1 MIEIIFQNLEKAMF
15 GKLSIKGTIENL
27 RIRTNNIIAISIFRI
42 LSIYFGRIK
51 NDSKILLF
59 INTRLLGD
67 LIISS
72 IIFNNEQELAKIYK
86 KIYFLIDK
94 KYSDLFKEY
103 NGSIE
108 IIKWNNKK
116 YKYNL
121 FYRLVFLNMIKKYKI
136 GEVINVGFTRKII
149 EDEITLLTGA
159 MKKRCFTN
167 NPSTI
172 KSFSRYMD
180 SLYDEVIKPETG
192 NNFND
197 LTSLLKQLGIVEPKT
212 TSRVYLRKQNY
223 LKSQNNLIVNKSK
236 QKIISIAPFS
246 SQPFREW
253 KLDNYISL
261 IKLLTMNNLA
271 IIYLLGEKKDRKHI
285 RDKRNSDLKIID
297 KVGLTNLAE
306 VSAIISISDLF
317 IGNDSGLFHL
327 AKAIKIKRI
336 CIAGGGAFNISL
348 PYSEQENEIILYK
361 EMTCFGCLW
370 NCIYNNPICLHEVT
384 VDEVYRAA
392 QKLMNNE

>member
-1 MIEIIFQNLEKAMF
+1 MIFRSNLLNIT
-15 GKLSIKGTIENL
+15 GNIKIRINNL
-27 RIRTNNIIAISIFRI
+27 IAIILFHFLKIFFDGTKHKTR
-42 LSIYFGRIK
+42 
-51 NDSKILLF
+51 NLLL
-59 INTRLLGD
+59 INTGLLGD
-67 LIISS
+67 VIIST
-72 IIFNNEQELAKIYK
+72 IIFSNETKLKNIYDEVF
-86 KIYFLIDK
+86 FLIEK
-94 KYSDLFKEY
+94 KQSALFENY
-103 NGSIE
+103 NGQ
-108 IIKWNNKK
+108 IKILTWQEKK

-159 MKKRCFTN
+159 TKKRCFTN
-167 NPSTI
+167 NPITI

-197 LTSLLKQLGIVEPKT
+197 LTSLLKQLGIFEPKT

-285 RDKRNSDLKIID
+285 RDKRNNDLKIID

-370 NCIYNNPICLHEVT
+370 KCIYNYPICLHEVT